1 MIESHKMIRHR
12 VRQRW
17 IVAASS
23 VVFVGVGLAGCGGS
37 KTTENTLVYG
47 LEAETDAGWCLS
59 EGQLA
64 LSGMQIA
71 KAIYDPLTMP
81 DDEGIFRPWLA
92 KSVEPNTD
100 YTKWTIEL
108 REGVEFHDGTALT
121 AEVVKNN
128 IDSYRGQYKGR
139 PPSLGLLTFVYNNIG
154 TTTVTG
160 PLTLEVT
167 TLTPWPSFP
176 AYLNANNR
184 FGIMAQAQLDS
195 VDHCDDRMIG
205 TGPFVFTD
213 SIERDGEWSIN
224 DHLTVTKNENYWYTG
239 YPLVDAI
246 TFKPYPD
253 GGQRLN
259 AVQAGEADL
268 VHYSG
273 DDMALKLEADQEAL
287 GLNVYQTLRHTEVAY
302 VMMNNS
308 KLPFSNKNA
317 RLALAYGASRDEIN
331 KIINL
336 GKGEI
341 ANSPFAPGELG
352 HLPDSGWPEYDPEK
366 AKEYIK
372 KYEEETG
379 KKLRFNM
386 LSTTD
391 PGVVALA
398 QLLKQIAERSGIEV
412 NLQSVEQAKLID
424 AAIGGNFEAT
434 VFRLHPGGDP
444 DGQYVWWSAG
454 PVNFARFSDPE
465 MQKLLDQGRLEP
477 DRAKRKEIY
486 EAVSRRFASE
496 VYNIWA
502 WYSRWAIIS
511 TDKVH
516 GVLGPPPPGEDGKPD
531 DSLPVWTGLATGHNL
546 IGLCIENVSC
556 PPEALKE
563 GTP

>member
-92 KSVEPNTD
+92 KSVEPNAD

-184 FGIMAQAQLDS
+184 FGVMAQAQLD
-195 VDHCDDRMIG
+195 
-205 TGPFVFTD
+205 
-213 SIERDGEWSIN
+213 
-224 DHLTVTKNENYWYTG
+224 
-239 YPLVDAI
+239 A
-246 TFKPYPD
+246 
-253 GGQRLN
+253 
-259 AVQAGEADL
+259 
-268 VHYSG
+268 SG
-273 DDMALKLEADQEAL
+273 NWAAL
-287 GLNVYQTLRHTEVAY
+287 GTPGRPRSAFGFTLDLR
-302 VMMNNS
+302 
-308 KLPFSNKNA
+308 
-317 RLALAYGASRDEIN
+317 
-331 KIINL
+331 
-336 GKGEI
+336 
-341 ANSPFAPGELG
+341 
-352 HLPDSGWPEYDPEK
+352 DSGSLLTRLGLPQERELLIHGLPARRRHY
-366 AKEYIK
+366 
-372 KYEEETG
+372 
-379 KKLRFNM
+379 LQ
-386 LSTTD
+386 
-391 PGVVALA
+391 ALP
-398 QLLKQIAERSGIEV
+398 RRR
-412 NLQSVEQAKLID
+412 
-424 AAIGGNFEAT
+424 AAPQ
-434 VFRLHPGGDP
+434 RRPGG
-444 DGQYVWWSAG
+444 
-454 PVNFARFSDPE
+454 R
-465 MQKLLDQGRLEP
+465 GR
-477 DRAKRKEIY
+477 
-486 EAVSRRFASE
+486 SR
-496 VYNIWA
+496 
-502 WYSRWAIIS
+502 
-511 TDKVH
+511 
-516 GVLGPPPPGEDGKPD
+516 
-531 DSLPVWTGLATGHNL
+531 SLFG
-546 IGLCIENVSC
+546 
-556 PPEALKE
+556 
-563 GTP
+563 